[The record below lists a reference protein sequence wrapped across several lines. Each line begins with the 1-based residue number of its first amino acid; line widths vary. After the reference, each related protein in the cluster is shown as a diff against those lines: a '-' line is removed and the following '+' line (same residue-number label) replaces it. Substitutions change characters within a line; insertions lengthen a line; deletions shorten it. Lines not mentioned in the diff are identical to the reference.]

1 MYSSKNMMLETVPN
15 QQLLQTLATIPLL
28 AELDPPTRAALA
40 RYMHERHYRPG
51 QFLTH
56 EGQVAEALFVVREGR
71 VRLARTAPDGREQV
85 LAIVTSGD
93 VFNMEPLL
101 DGGPTPATARAMSPV
116 TCLLLPDTAL
126 VPLIRQFPDLALVLM
141 RQMAEQL
148 REQTVLIEDLGFRS
162 VRARLARLL
171 LNEAASGT
179 AMLTQAELAARAG
192 TVREIVGRTLRQMS
206 EEGLVALKRG
216 QVIVLDASGLQQAAE
231 I

>member
-1 MYSSKNMMLETVPN
+1 MSLHHKLVAAE
-15 QQLLQTLATIPLL
+15 TLAGVPLF
-28 AELDPPTRAALA
+28 AELGQDALVALSRA
-40 RYMHERHYRPG
+40 MHLQHYRPG
-51 QFLTH
+51 QYLTH
-56 EGQVAEALFVVREGR
+56 EGQPAEALFVVQDGR
-71 VRLARTAPDGREQV
+71 VRLARTATDGREQV
-85 LAIVTSGD
+85 LAIVGGGD

-101 DGGPTPATARAMSPV
+101 DGGASPATARAMSPV

-126 VPLIRQFPDLALVLM
+126 IPLIRQFPDLALVLM

-148 REQTVLIEDLGFRS
+148 REQTALIEDLGFRS

-179 AMLTQAELAARAG
+179 AQLTQAELAARAG

-206 EEGLVALKRG
+206 DEKLVALKRG
-216 QVIVLDASGLQQAAE
+216 QVIVLDPQGLQQAAE

>member
-1 MYSSKNMMLETVPN
+1 MVGREQS
-15 QQLLQTLATIPLL
+15 QFWRTLANVPLFS
-28 AELDPPTRAALA
+28 ELDDDALQALA
-40 RYMHERHYRPG
+40 RWMREQHYRSG
-51 QFLTH
+51 QYIAH
-56 EGQVAEALFVVREGR
+56 EGQPADALFVVREGR
-71 VRLARTAPDGREQV
+71 VRLARTASDGREQV
-85 LAIVTSGD
+85 LAVIGSGD

-101 DGGPTPATARAMSPV
+101 DNGPTPTTARAMSPV
-116 TCLLLPDTAL
+116 TCLLLPSTAL
-126 VPLIRQFPDLALVLM
+126 IPLIRQFPELALVLM

-148 REQTVLIEDLGFRS
+148 REQTALIEDLGFRS

-206 EEGLVALKRG
+206 DEGLVALKRG
-216 QVIVLDASGLQQAAE
+216 QVLVLDPEGLQQAAE

>member
-1 MYSSKNMMLETVPN
+1 MASSSNG
-15 QQLLQTLATIPLL
+15 LLHKLAAVRLF
-28 AELDPPTRAALA
+28 AELDKPAQVALA
-40 RYMHERHYRPG
+40 QCMREQHYRPG
-51 QFLTH
+51 QYLTH
-56 EGQVAEALFVVREGR
+56 EGQFAEALFIVQEGR

-85 LAIVTSGD
+85 LAIIGSGEM
-93 VFNMEPLL
+93 FNMEPLL

-116 TCLLLPDTAL
+116 TCLLLPDTSL
-126 VPLIRQFPDLALVLM
+126 TPLIRQFPDLAVVLM

-148 REQTVLIEDLGFRS
+148 REQAVLIEDLGFRS

-179 AMLTQAELAARAG
+179 AMLTQSELAARAG

-206 EEGLVALKRG
+206 DEGLVALKRG
-216 QVIVLDASGLQQAAE
+216 QVLVLDAEGLQRAAE

>member
-1 MYSSKNMMLETVPN
+1 MPALKQLTLARDLATVP
-15 QQLLQTLATIPLL
+15 LF
-28 AELDPPTRAALA
+28 AELDDDAREALA
-40 RYMHERHYRPG
+40 RSMGVRQFRPG
-51 QFLTH
+51 QYLTH
-56 EGQVAEALFVVREGR
+56 EGQIAEALYLVQDGR

-85 LAIVTSGD
+85 LAVIGSGE

-101 DGGPTPATARAMSPV
+101 DGGPTAVTARAMSPV

-141 RQMAEQL
+141 RQMASQL
-148 REQTVLIEDLGFRS
+148 REQTALIEDLGFRS

-171 LNEAASGT
+171 LSEAASGA

-206 EEGLVALKRG
+206 DEGLVALKRG
-216 QVIVLDASGLQQAAE
+216 QVIVLDAEGLQRAAE

>member
-1 MYSSKNMMLETVPN
+1 MARSSDTILNKLQAVP
-15 QQLLQTLATIPLL
+15 LF
-28 AELDPPTRAALA
+28 AELDPLAQAALGQCM
-40 RYMHERHYRPG
+40 RESSYRPG

-56 EGQVAEALFVVREGR
+56 EGQLAEALFIVQEGR

-85 LAIVTSGD
+85 LAIIGRGD
-93 VFNMEPLL
+93 MFNMEPLL
-101 DGGPTPATARAMSPV
+101 DNGPTPASARAMSPV
-116 TCLLLPDTAL
+116 TCLLLPDTSLA
-126 VPLIRQFPDLALVLM
+126 PLIRRFPDLALVLM

-148 REQTVLIEDLGFRS
+148 REQAVLIEDLGFRS

-179 AMLTQAELAARAG
+179 AMLTQSELAARAG

-206 EEGLVALKRG
+206 DEGLVALKRG
-216 QVIVLDASGLQQAAE
+216 QVLVLDAPGLQRAAE

>member
-1 MYSSKNMMLETVPN
+1 MTALKQSPLAHDLAAVP
-15 QQLLQTLATIPLL
+15 LF
-28 AELDPPTRAALA
+28 AELDDDARAALA
-40 RYMHERHYRPG
+40 RCMRGQHYRPG
-51 QFLTH
+51 QYLTH
-56 EGQVAEALFVVREGR
+56 EGQIAEALFVVRDGR

-85 LAIVTSGD
+85 LAVIGGGD

-101 DGGPTPATARAMSPV
+101 DGGPTPATARAMSAV

-148 REQTVLIEDLGFRS
+148 REQTALIEDLGFRS

-179 AMLTQAELAARAG
+179 ARLTQAELAARAG
-192 TVREIVGRTLRQMS
+192 TVREIVGRKLRQMAD
-206 EEGLVALKRG
+206 ERLVALKRG
-216 QVIVLDASGLQQAAE
+216 EVLVLDADGLQRAAE

>member
-1 MYSSKNMMLETVPN
+1 MPPTCAPN
-15 QQLLQTLATIPLL
+15 LAPLLATIPLF
-28 AELDPPTRAALA
+28 AELDDTARNEVAAA
-40 RYMHERHYRPG
+40 MYEQRFRPG
-51 QFLTH
+51 QYLAH
-56 EGQVAEALFVVREGR
+56 EGSAAEALFLVCDGR

-85 LAIVTSGD
+85 LAIVGPGEI
-93 VFNMEPLL
+93 FNMEPLL
-101 DGGPTPATARAMSPV
+101 DGGATPATARAMSPV
-116 TCLLLPDTAL
+116 TCLLLPRNAL
-126 VPLIRQFPDLALVLM
+126 IPLIRRFPDLALALM

-148 REQTVLIEDLGFRS
+148 REQAVLIEDLGFRS

-206 EEGLVALKRG
+206 DEGLVALKRG
-216 QVIVLDASGLQQAAE
+216 QVIVLDAAGLERAAE

>member
-1 MYSSKNMMLETVPN
+1 MTALKRTTLGIDLRQVP
-15 QQLLQTLATIPLL
+15 LF
-28 AELDPPTRAALA
+28 AELPDEARDALA
-40 RYMHERHYRPG
+40 RCMWPREYRSG

-56 EGQVAEALFVVREGR
+56 EGQIADALYIVRDGR
-71 VRLARTAPDGREQV
+71 VRLARTASDGREQV
-85 LAIVTSGD
+85 IAVIGSGD

-101 DGGPTPATARAMSPV
+101 DGGPTAVTARAMSPV

-126 VPLIRQFPDLALVLM
+126 IPLIQQFPDLALVLM

-148 REQTVLIEDLGFRS
+148 REQTALIEDLGFRS

-171 LNEAASGT
+171 VNEAASGT

-206 EEGLVALKRG
+206 DERLVALKRG
-216 QVIVLDASGLQQAAE
+216 QVIVLDAAGLQRAAE

>member
-1 MYSSKNMMLETVPN
+1 MPALKQLTLARDLATVP
-15 QQLLQTLATIPLL
+15 LF
-28 AELDPPTRAALA
+28 AELDDDAREALA
-40 RYMHERHYRPG
+40 RAMGVRQFRPG
-51 QFLTH
+51 QYLTH
-56 EGQVAEALFVVREGR
+56 EGQIAEALYLVQDGR

-85 LAIVTSGD
+85 LAVIGSGE

-101 DGGPTPATARAMSPV
+101 DGGPTAVTARAMSPV

-141 RQMAEQL
+141 RQMASQL
-148 REQTVLIEDLGFRS
+148 REQTALIEDLGFRS

-171 LNEAASGT
+171 LSEAASGA

-206 EEGLVALKRG
+206 DEGLVALKRG
-216 QVIVLDASGLQQAAE
+216 QVIVLDAEGLQRAAE

>member
-1 MYSSKNMMLETVPN
+1 MLTQEERP
-15 QQLLQTLATIPLL
+15 LQKTLSAIPLF
-28 AELDPPTRAALA
+28 ADLDERARQALS
-40 RYMHERHYRPG
+40 RCMCERHYRAG
-51 QFLTH
+51 QYLTF
-56 EGQVAEALFVVREGR
+56 EGQPAEALFVVLSGR
-71 VRLARTAPDGREQV
+71 VRLARTANDGREQV
-85 LAIVTSGD
+85 LAIVGSGE

-101 DGGPTPATARAMSPV
+101 DGGLTPATARAMSAV
-116 TCLLLPDTAL
+116 TCLLLPDEAL

-192 TVREIVGRTLRQMS
+192 TVREIVGRTLRQMAD
-206 EEGLVALKRG
+206 EGLVALKRG
-216 QVIVLDASGLQQAAE
+216 QVIVLDAAQLQHAAE

>member
-1 MYSSKNMMLETVPN
+1 MTSPQRASLHHQLAAVP
-15 QQLLQTLATIPLL
+15 LF
-28 AELDPPTRAALA
+28 AELDEPAQLALA
-40 RYMHERHYRPG
+40 RAMRERSYRPG
-51 QFLTH
+51 QYLTH
-56 EGQVAEALFVVREGR
+56 EGQPATALFVVCDGR
-71 VRLARTAPDGREQV
+71 VRLSRTAQDGREQV
-85 LAIVTSGD
+85 LAIVGSGD

-148 REQTVLIEDLGFRS
+148 REQAVLIEDLGFRS

-206 EEGLVALKRG
+206 DEGLVALKRG
-216 QVIVLDASGLQQAAE
+216 QVIVLDADGLHRAAE

>member
-1 MYSSKNMMLETVPN
+1 MVNTKSAALETTPN
-15 QQLLQTLATIPLL
+15 QQLLHTLATIPPL
-28 AELDPPTRAALA
+28 AELDLPARAALA

-51 QFLTH
+51 QYLTY
-56 EGQVAEALFVVREGR
+56 EGQIAEALFVVCEGR

-85 LAIVTSGD
+85 VAIVTGGEI
-93 VFNMEPLL
+93 FNMEPLL

-116 TCLLLPDTAL
+116 TCLLLPDSAL
-126 VPLIRQFPDLALVLM
+126 APLIRQFPDLALVLM

-148 REQTVLIEDLGFRS
+148 REQALLIEDLGFRS

-171 LNEAASGT
+171 LNEAASGA

-206 EEGLVALKRG
+206 DEGLVALKRG
-216 QVIVLDASGLQQAAE
+216 QVIVLDAQGLQRAAE